1 MVIFTKIY
9 KGISLQTPI
18 NRFDIFAVEFSTN
31 SKTMLRNKLQK
42 YRLIL
47 ASGSPRRQQ
56 FFKDLDLDFEIR
68 LKEIEEIYP
77 KELKREQITNYLAEL
92 KANAF
97 DGDLNQNEI
106 LITSDTIVWH
116 ENKAL
121 GKPKDSADAFKILQ
135 SLSGKKHEV
144 ITSICFKT
152 NIETKVLHEVTKVSF
167 NELNDNAIRYYIENY
182 KPFDKAGAYGI
193 QEWIGFVGVSKIE
206 GSYTNVM
213 GMPTDKV
220 YEYLNN
226 LK

>member
-1 MVIFTKIY
+1 MLKN
-9 KGISLQTPI
+9 K
-18 NRFDIFAVEFSTN
+18 
-31 SKTMLRNKLQK
+31 LRN
-42 YRLIL
+42 YSLIL

-77 KELKREQITNYLAEL
+77 PELKAEEITNYLAEL

-97 DGDLNQNEI
+97 EGELKANEI

-116 ENKAL
+116 NGRAL
-121 GKPKDSADAFKILQ
+121 GKPKDEQDAIAILK
-135 SLSGKKHEV
+135 SLSNATHEV
-144 ITSICFKT
+144 ITSVCFKT
-152 NIETKVLHEVTKVSF
+152 NSETKLLHEITKVTF
-167 NELNDNAIRYYIENY
+167 NELSEDAIRYYIENY

-206 GSYTNVM
+206 GSYANVM

-226 LK
+226 LA